1 VLRSRKLSVWAA
13 ALAVVTAGGF
23 LPMVAGGPAARA
35 ATNEVLILGATVSGG
50 ASSLEAQEVT
60 AQGLTPVVVDDA
72 TWEGMTT
79 AQFASYRAIVIG
91 DPTCGSYD
99 DTSHL
104 TAALSNPGTWG
115 AAVNGNVLIIGTDPV
130 LHSGGTLISGPGQ
143 LVAHGIDF
151 ALAQAGKTGAYI
163 DLSCAYGDMPA
174 NTPVTLLDGIRSG
187 GFSVDGGPSSVCYND
202 AHIVATHAALA
213 GLTDADLSNWGCS
226 VHESF
231 DTWPADYTVLATARN
246 FGSTYTATPRTLGV
260 YGVPGRC
267 WPGVPFLSLSL
278 FS

>member
-1 VLRSRKLSVWAA
+1 
-13 ALAVVTAGGF
+13 
-23 LPMVAGGPAARA
+23 
-35 ATNEVLILGATVSGG
+35 
-50 ASSLEAQEVT
+50 
-60 AQGLTPVVVDDA
+60 
-72 TWEGMTT
+72 MTT

-202 AHIVATHAALA
+202 AVGAPYSCRSAT
-213 GLTDADLSNWGCS
+213 
-226 VHESF
+226 
-231 DTWPADYTVLATARN
+231 TAK
-246 FGSTYTATPRTLGV
+246 
-260 YGVPGRC
+260 
-267 WPGVPFLSLSL
+267 
-278 FS
+278 